1 MSPIAVYVTG
11 FLPVLDDP
19 ATLEAFH
26 PRVTHAGLWRGGAQ
40 IQLQTA
46 STQSTSND
54 LDPQSTSSDRSPIGR
69 STRAEAVEMSGRA
82 DQGAGAEIAPGRG
95 TTHHPTG
102 MPIVRSVINCA
113 TGMAPGGRGERRR
126 PRHDVGAKWVGT
138 VRRRTSPAPQRPCGG
153 NTDAVAAFRTQVT
166 RHWFK
171 ALRRRSQRTRLDWT
185 RMRRR
190 NPVATPCP
198 HTASIPR
205 SSLRRSHPRQE
216 PSAAVPHAG
225 SCAAAARKGGP
236 YRVFVRGCPWRWA
249 RLTQ

>member
-1 MSPIAVYVTG
+1 MLNAVAMSPIAVYVTG

-19 ATLEAFH
+19 PTLEAFH

-46 STQSTSND
+46 STQSTSN
-54 LDPQSTSSDRSPIGR
+54 
-69 STRAEAVEMSGRA
+69 EMAGRA

-113 TGMAPGGRGERRR
+113 TGMEPGERPSVSRESG
-126 PRHDVGAKWVGT
+126 GA
-138 VRRRTSPAPQRPCGG
+138 PLQPQRPCGC

-225 SCAAAARKGGP
+225 SCAAAARQGGP
-236 YRVFVRGCPWRWA
+236 YRDPNTSSEGSSMNTSASEHEYRLLVPRRGGTAHTADCDRRP
-249 RLTQ
+249 